1 MLENNIN
8 APHLGDYFLEITD
21 TFFCVIKEEKVSYL
35 NEMAIHLLGGSKE
48 TLTNQHILNIIVD
61 ADKELLEEKL
71 KTTSKRSDYF
81 PLRLR
86 TATENVVYINARLI
100 PIFIGDDKI
109 FMLEGYDQAPIIA
122 LEKKNKNLEERL
134 THMSPIDLETHL
146 PTPVLFNDRVDQ
158 AILRALREARGVLTN
173 ITSFLTVVVVNVLDL
188 KDIEEKM
195 GQDAKRYV
203 LDILI
208 SSFKSTIRSVDT
220 IAKPAEDSFY
230 FLFENI
236 KDKNNIQIIID
247 RLKNCANIP
256 ILYKTQSVALKIS
269 IGISVYPDNGTS
281 PVTLLKWAKLNPTLA
296 Q

>member
-21 TFFCVIKEEKVSYL
+21 TFFCVIKDEKISYL
-35 NEMAIHLLGGSKE
+35 NETAIRFLNGDKE
-48 TLTNQHILNIIVD
+48 TLTNQHILNIITEP
-61 ADKELLEEKL
+61 DKELFEEKL
-71 KTTSKRSDYF
+71 RTTSKRSDYF
-81 PLRLR
+81 PLKLR
-86 TATENVVYINARLI
+86 TSTETVIHINARLI

-109 FMLEGYDQAPIIA
+109 FMLEGYDQTPILA
-122 LEKKNKNLEERL
+122 LEKKNKSLEERL
-134 THMSPIDLETHL
+134 AHMSPIDLETHL

-188 KDIEEKM
+188 KNVEERN
-195 GQDAKRYV
+195 GPEAKRYV
-203 LDILI
+203 LDILV
-208 SSFKSTIRSVDT
+208 SRFKSTIRSVDT

-256 ILYKTQSVALKIS
+256 ILYKTQSISLKITIGVS
-269 IGISVYPDNGTS
+269 IYPDNGTS
-281 PVTLLKWAKLNPTLA
+281 PVTLLKWAKLNPMLT
-296 Q
+296 